1 MSLGPTTRSQKLM
14 VLTGRCN
21 QATGRGVAAALWSGG
36 SVALDD
42 MARNRLG
49 IRARR
54 QGTCGP
60 REG

>member
-1 MSLGPTTRSQKLM
+1 M